1 MVQSRGTMA
10 RTTRDYRLDSR
21 TARIKLKPRKSP
33 HRVRLELGL
42 SLGYYKPAKG
52 CGSWVAF
59 LNPAKGDRSAWK
71 QHALGP
77 ADDFTEADGETILNF
92 AQAQA
97 KAREWFKDQS
107 ERGEYSTG
115 ALGSYTV
122 EKAMKD
128 YLDDGRR
135 RGMKSIGRTECA
147 VKAHILPALGGIE
160 ISKLSRTRIE
170 SWLSKL
176 AESPKRVRSKD
187 PNSPVPKP
195 RKFKN
200 PRKPKPAPVPPAP
213 PMTEDEKRA
222 RKDSA
227 NRILTILK
235 AALNHALDRRRVKD
249 GSAWKS
255 VKPYAEVTSARIR
268 FLSVEEQQRLVN
280 VCPRDFA
287 NLVRAGLHTGARY
300 GELTRLR
307 VSDFD
312 SVSGTVLIAVSKSGK
327 PRRIILAA
335 EGLEFFTA
343 ITAGRS
349 AGSLLFVREDVQ
361 RRARKGLTNPEGWA
375 YGDQSRL
382 MSDAC
387 AAAKLDRISFHDLR
401 HTYASG
407 LVNAGLPMAY
417 VASQLGH
424 SDTRITEK
432 HYGHLAPNAM
442 AEAVRRLTP
451 TLGIGSLGSVQN
463 LKIQGA

>member
-1 MVQSRGTMA
+1 MA

-33 HRVRLELGL
+33 HRVRLEQGL

-59 LNPAKGDRSAWK
+59 LNPAKGDRSTWK

-77 ADDFTEADGETILNF
+77 ADDFTEADGETNLNF

-107 ERGEYSTG
+107 ERGENSTG
-115 ALGSYTV
+115 SLRSYTV

-128 YLDDGRR
+128 YLDDRRR

-160 ISKLSRTRIE
+160 VSKLSRDDIE
-170 SWLSKL
+170 SWLNIL
-176 AESPKRVRSKD
+176 AKSPKRVRTKN
-187 PNSPVPKP
+187 PNSPIPKP
-195 RKFKN
+195 RNFKN
-200 PRKPKPAPVPPAP
+200 PRKPKPVLVPPAP
-213 PMTEDEKRA
+213 PMTDEEKRA
-222 RKDSA
+222 RKDTA
-227 NRILTILK
+227 NRILTILR

-249 GSAWKS
+249 GTAWKS
-255 VKPYAEVTSARIR
+255 VKPYAGVTSARMR

-280 VCPRDFA
+280 VCPKDFA
-287 NLVRAGLHTGARY
+287 NLVRAALFTGARY

-307 VSDFD
+307 GSDFD
-312 SVSGTVLIAVSKSGK
+312 PSSKTILIAVSKSGK
-327 PRRIILAA
+327 PRRIFLAP
-335 EGLEFFTA
+335 EGLEFFTTMA
-343 ITAGRS
+343 AGRS
-349 AGSLLFVREDVQ
+349 AGSLLFVRDDVQ
-361 RRARKGLTNPEGWA
+361 RRARKGLNNPEAWA

-382 MSDAC
+382 MSEAC

-407 LVNAGLPMAY
+407 LVNAPVSISF
-417 VASQLGH
+417 VAAQLGH

-442 AEAVRRLTP
+442 AEAIRKLTP
-451 TLGIGSLGSVQN
+451 TLGIGLEGSVHN

>member
-1 MVQSRGTMA
+1 MA

-33 HRVRLELGL
+33 HRVRLEQGL

-71 QHALGP
+71 QHALRP

-107 ERGEYSTG
+107 ERGENSTG

-147 VKAHILPALGGIE
+147 VKAHILPALGGVE
-160 ISKLSRTRIE
+160 VSKLSRTRIE
-170 SWLSKL
+170 SWLTKL
-176 AESPKRVRSKD
+176 AESPKRVRTKN
-187 PNSPVPKP
+187 PNSPIPKP
-195 RKFKN
+195 RNFKN
-200 PRKPKPAPVPPAP
+200 PRKPKPVLVPPAP
-213 PMTEDEKRA
+213 PMTEEEKRA
-222 RKDSA
+222 RKDTA

-255 VKPYAEVTSARIR
+255 VKPYAGVTSVRIR

-280 VCPRDFA
+280 VCPKDFA
-287 NLVRAGLHTGARY
+287 NLVRAALFTGARY

-312 SVSGTVLIAVSKSGK
+312 PKSKTILIAVSKSGK
-327 PRRIILAA
+327 PRHIFLNSEA
-335 EGLEFFTA
+335 LKFFTT
-343 ITAGRS
+343 ITASKS
-349 AGSLLFVREDVQ
+349 AESLLLKREGVQ
-361 RRARKGLTNPEGWA
+361 RRVRKDLTSPEGWA

-382 MSDAC
+382 MSEAC
-387 AAAKLDRISFHDLR
+387 AAARLDPISFHELR

-407 LVNAGLPMAY
+407 LVNGEISMAV
-417 VASQLGH
+417 VAAQLGH
-424 SDTRITEK
+424 SGTRMTEK
-432 HYGHLAPNAM
+432 HYAHLAPNAV
-442 AEAVRRLTP
+442 AEAIRKQMP
-451 TLGIGSLGSVQN
+451 TLGIGLEGSIEN

>member
-1 MVQSRGTMA
+1 MA
-10 RTTRDYRLDSR
+10 RTARDSRIDSR
-21 TARIKLKPRKSP
+21 TSRIKLKPRKAP
-33 HRVRLELGL
+33 YRVRLEPGKA
-42 SLGYYKPAKG
+42 LGYYKPAKG
-52 CGSWVAF
+52 CGSWWAL

-71 QHALGP
+71 QQRLGP

-107 ERGEYSTG
+107 EMGENSTG

-135 RGMKSIGRTECA
+135 RGMKSIGGTECA

-170 SWLSKL
+170 SWMTKL

-200 PRKPKPAPVPPAP
+200 PRKPKPAPIPPAP

-222 RKDSA
+222 RKDTA

-255 VKPYAEVTSARIR
+255 VKPYAGVTSARIR

-287 NLVRAGLHTGARY
+287 NLVRAALYTGARY

-307 VSDFD
+307 VSDFNPK
-312 SVSGTVLIAVSKSGK
+312 SNTILIAVSKSGK
-327 PRRIILAA
+327 PRHIFLDP
-335 EGLEFFTA
+335 EGLEFFTT

-349 AGSLLFVREDVQ
+349 AGSLLLVREGVQ
-361 RRARKGLTNPEGWA
+361 RRARKDLTSPEGWA

-387 AAAKLDRISFHDLR
+387 AAARLDPISFHELR
-401 HTYASG
+401 HTYASI
-407 LVNAGLPMAY
+407 LVNAKFSMAV
-417 VASQLGH
+417 VAAQLGH
-424 SDTRITEK
+424 SGTRMTEK
-432 HYGHLAPNAM
+432 HYAHLAPNAI
-442 AEAVRRLTP
+442 AEAIRTQMP
-451 TLGIGSLGSVQN
+451 TLGIGLEGSVQN